1 MTAVRGLLERGVVL
15 HPSEARNCMNAM
27 KQQHTLMKFDP
38 ATGAENPYPSHAEQW
53 RKYRGAEAW
62 LFNPW
67 SGTRRLASDV
77 GTDVFGLL
85 VLPPGEPMY
94 AMPRARPLSD
104 ELMDC
109 VDRLGSEC
117 GSVDPRVWDH
127 LLVYA
132 PNERVAQRAA
142 AIAA

>member
-1 MTAVRGLLERGVVL
+1 
-15 HPSEARNCMNAM
+15 M

-38 ATGAENPYPSHAEQW
+38 ATGAEKPYPSHAEQW
-53 RKYRGAEAW
+53 RTYHGAEAW

-67 SGTRRLASDV
+67 TGTRRRAWDV

-85 VLPPGEPMY
+85 VLPPGEPLY

-109 VDRLGSEC
+109 VDRLGSEF
-117 GSVDPRVWDH
+117 GSVDPLVWDH

-132 PNERVAQRAA
+132 PNEKVAQRAA
-142 AIAA
+142 AITA